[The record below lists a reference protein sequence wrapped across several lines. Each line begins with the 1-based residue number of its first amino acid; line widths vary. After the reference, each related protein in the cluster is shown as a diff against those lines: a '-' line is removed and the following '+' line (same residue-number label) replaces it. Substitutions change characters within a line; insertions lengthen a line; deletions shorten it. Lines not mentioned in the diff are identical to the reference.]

1 MNRLYI
7 ELALG
12 GRKMEK
18 DELTIKLSLND
29 ASYLLDAIGK
39 ALGQPGLKLKI
50 DDMYIKSCQDTID
63 KIHDAINNATL
74 IV

>member
-12 GRKMEK
+12 GRKMENE
-18 DELTIKLSLND
+18 ELTIKLSLND

-39 ALGQPGLKLKI
+39 ALGQPGLKMTI
-50 DDMYIKSCQDTID
+50 DDDYINSCNAIID
-63 KIHDAINNATL
+63 KLNDAINNL
-74 IV
+74 MVGD